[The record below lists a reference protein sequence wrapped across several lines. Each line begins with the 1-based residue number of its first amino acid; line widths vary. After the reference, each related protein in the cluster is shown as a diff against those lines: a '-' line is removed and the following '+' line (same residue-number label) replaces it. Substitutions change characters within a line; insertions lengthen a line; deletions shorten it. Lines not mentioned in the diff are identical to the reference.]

1 MSKLYEF
8 NLDASSD
15 EVIKDYI
22 RDWHELEEDE
32 ELIQADLNLRD
43 HQMRITVATLIE
55 LREVKSLLK
64 EVIQQVK

>member
-1 MSKLYEF
+1 MLDNF
-8 NLDASSD
+8 NYDASSD

-22 RDWHELEEDE
+22 KEWHEAEDNE
-32 ELIQADLNLRD
+32 QLSSTDLHLRD

-64 EVIQQVK
+64 EVIKKH